1 MSDIQAAV
9 FRKRTFTLP
18 LLGRSLAAAGITMP
32 ILIHALIRP
41 SLSPALREEIML
53 AVTSVNDCRYCSWV
67 HTGLALENGVDMDSL
82 NALLGRDLG
91 SDPGSVEEREAVAI
105 LFGKHFADSVR
116 HPSKVARDKLQQHFN
131 AGERREIM
139 AYIHAIYFA
148 NLTGNSAD
156 AVLARLRGQKTE
168 GNLLVE
174 LIAAL
179 LGAPVL
185 GAIWLNSRRSGK
197 PVMAEL

>member
-1 MSDIQAAV
+1 MSDSQASV

-18 LLGRSLAAAGITMP
+18 LLGRSLAAAGISLPT
-32 ILIHALIRP
+32 LAHALLRP

-82 NALLGRDLG
+82 GMLLGRDLI
-91 SDPGSVEEREAVAI
+91 SVDEREAVAI

-116 HPSKVARDKLQQHFN
+116 QPSKVARDKLQQHFN

-168 GNLLVE
+168 GNFIVQ

-185 GAIWLNSRRSGK
+185 TAIWLNSRREGK
-197 PVMAEL
+197 PTMGEL

>member
-1 MSDIQAAV
+1 MSDIQVPV

-18 LLGRSLAAAGITMP
+18 LLGRSLAAAGISMP
-32 ILIHALIRP
+32 VLIHALVRP

-82 NALLGRDLG
+82 HALLGRDL
-91 SDPGSVEEREAVAI
+91 GSVEEREAVAI

-116 HPSKVARDKLQQHFN
+116 QPSKVARDKLRQHFSD
-131 AGERREIM
+131 GERREIM

-156 AVLARLRGQKTE
+156 GVLARLRGQKTE
-168 GNLLVE
+168 GNFLVE
-174 LIAAL
+174 VLAAL

>member
-1 MSDIQAAV
+1 MSDSQASV

-18 LLGRSLAAAGITMP
+18 LLGLSLAAAGISLPT
-32 ILIHALIRP
+32 LAHALLRP

-82 NALLGRDLG
+82 GMLLGRDLV
-91 SDPGSVEEREAVAI
+91 SVDEREAVAI
-105 LFGKHFADSVR
+105 LFGKHFADTVR
-116 HPSKVARDKLQQHFN
+116 QPSKVARDKLQQHFN

-168 GNLLVE
+168 GSFIVQ

-185 GAIWLNSRRSGK
+185 TAIWLNSRRRNK
-197 PVMAEL
+197 PAMQAL

>member
-1 MSDIQAAV
+1 MSDSQASV

-18 LLGRSLAAAGITMP
+18 LLGRSLAAAGISLPT
-32 ILIHALIRP
+32 LTHALLRP

-82 NALLGRDLG
+82 GMLLGRDLI
-91 SDPGSVEEREAVAI
+91 SVNEREAVAI
-105 LFGKHFADSVR
+105 LFGKHFADTVR
-116 HPSKVARDKLQQHFN
+116 QPSKMARDKLQQHFN

-168 GNLLVE
+168 GNFIVQLL
-174 LIAAL
+174 AAL

-185 GAIWLNSRRSGK
+185 TAIWLNSRRSGK
-197 PVMAEL
+197 PAMGEL

>member
-1 MSDIQAAV
+1 MSDSQASV

-18 LLGRSLAAAGITMP
+18 LLGSSLAAAGISLPT
-32 ILIHALIRP
+32 LAHALLRP

-82 NALLGRDLG
+82 GMLLGRDLI
-91 SDPGSVEEREAVAI
+91 SVDERDAVAI
-105 LFGKHFADSVR
+105 LFGKHFADTVR
-116 HPSKVARDKLQQHFN
+116 QPSKVARDKLQQHFN

-168 GNLLVE
+168 GNIIVQ
-174 LIAAL
+174 LIAAI

-185 GAIWLNSRRSGK
+185 TAIWLNSRRSGK
-197 PVMAEL
+197 PAMGEL

>member
-1 MSDIQAAV
+1 MSDRHASS
-9 FRKRTFTLP
+9 FRKRTFSLP
-18 LLGRSLAAAGITMP
+18 LLLQSVGAAGASLPT
-32 ILIHALIRP
+32 LTRALIKP

-82 NALLGRDLG
+82 SLLLGRDLG
-91 SDPGSVEEREAVAI
+91 SVNEREAVAI
-105 LFGKHFADSVR
+105 MFGKHFADSVR
-116 HPSKVARDKLQQHFN
+116 HPSKTARDKLADHFS
-131 AGERREIM
+131 ARERREIM

-156 AVLARLRGQKTE
+156 AVLARLRGHTVE
-168 GNLLVE
+168 GNLLVQ

-185 GAIWLNSRRSGK
+185 TAIWLNSRRSGK
-197 PVMAEL
+197 PAMDSL

>member
-1 MSDIQAAV
+1 MSDNQKAA

-18 LLGRSLAAAGITMP
+18 LLGRSLAAAGVHLP
-32 ILIHALIRP
+32 VLVHALVRP

-82 NALLGRDLG
+82 EALLGRDLG
-91 SDPGSVEEREAVAI
+91 SVEERDAVAI
-105 LFGKHFADSVR
+105 LFGKHFADTVR
-116 HPSKVARDKLQQHFN
+116 HPSKVARDKLREHFS
-131 AGERREIM
+131 ASEQREIM

-156 AVLARLRGQKTE
+156 AVLARLRGQKAE

-174 LIAAL
+174 VIAAL
-179 LGAPVL
+179 LGAPIL
-185 GAIWLNSRRSGK
+185 GAIWLNSRRAGK
-197 PVMAEL
+197 PAMEAL